1 MIDDASQLSKYIIN
15 MHGEKLHGI
24 LHATRSRDLIIAV
37 HGFASSME
45 FAPIIDICK
54 RFQERGVN
62 AFRFDLSGHGGS
74 EGDINAATYT
84 KCASDLDA
92 VISYFHAE
100 GYSIKSVAAHSAGA
114 SATII
119 QTARDSRIGS
129 IMLIAPRLILANSI
143 IVKAIAA
150 TGKTLCEILQAP
162 DTVYPYVV
170 EMKCRKESRFYY
182 FNKEY
187 LEELRDLDILQYL
200 KQIQAP
206 IAILAGALDDN
217 VTQEEIHE
225 AGKIN
230 AAISL
235 FFVEGAG
242 HTFWRNEHR
251 VQLLSYLMNWYTTT
265 VADHN
270 G

>member
-1 MIDDASQLSKYIIN
+1 MVDILTGMNAEDSHMDDASQLSKYIIN

-24 LHATRSRDLIIAV
+24 LHAAQSRDLIIAV
-37 HGFASSME
+37 HGFASSMD

-54 RFQERGVN
+54 RFQERGVS
-62 AFRFDLSGHGGS
+62 AFRFDLSGHGRS

-84 KCASDLDA
+84 KCASDLAA
-92 VISYFHAE
+92 VISYFHAG

-114 SATII
+114 SVTII

-129 IMLIAPRLILANSI
+129 VMLIAPRLILANSI
-143 IVKAIAA
+143 IVKAITA

-170 EMKCRKESRFYY
+170 EMKGRKESRFYY

-187 LEELRDLDILQYL
+187 LEELRDLDILHYL

-206 IAILAGALDDN
+206 IAILARHL
-217 VTQEEIHE
+217 
-225 AGKIN
+225 
-230 AAISL
+230 
-235 FFVEGAG
+235 
-242 HTFWRNEHR
+242 R
-251 VQLLSYLMNWYTTT
+251 
-265 VADHN
+265 
-270 G
+270 